1 MTPAARGLPVDRRRD
16 TPGVIAAPPVLFG
29 AALVIGLSLHAIAP
43 LRLAPPA
50 RGMLRVAGIS
60 LIVIGVLLSAA
71 VVRAFR
77 SAGTNVSPYRE
88 ATRFVSSGPYRY
100 TRNPDYIGQTL
111 LYGASPSWRTV
122 GGRCSS
128 SRWRSW
134 SSSAG
139 WSGGRSSIS
148 RPSSAGNTGTTRLGC
163 HAGSG
168 GVPAPRPA
176 HIAGECTW
184 RRS

>member
-50 RGMLRVAGIS
+50 RGILRVAGIS
-60 LIVIGVLLSAA
+60 LIVIGALLSAA
-71 VVRAFR
+71 VVHAFR

-111 LYGASPSWRTV
+111 LYGGIAVLANSWWPLLLLPLALLVIQRGV
-122 GGRCSS
+122 VRREEQYLEAKFGREY
-128 SRWRSW
+128 RDYTARVPRWLGWRS
-134 SSSAG
+134 
-139 WSGGRSSIS
+139 RSS
-148 RPSSAGNTGTTRLGC
+148 TGPHCG
-163 HAGSG
+163 
-168 GVPAPRPA
+168 
-176 HIAGECTW
+176 
-184 RRS
+184 